1 MHMEKWGKRG
11 GVVTI
16 LYITPIEKYCSDSI
30 SRQSYSAE
38 KTPLKKTTHSTV
50 TFLEN
55 KIDSWIA
62 KSDKGCHLNTYL
74 SGNLGG
80 KCLPGHPRWMS
91 SPPNTK
97 TKQSWQTKSQL
108 RPSAFTCLVFFL
120 VCFFKFSF
128 FLFLRGAVK
137 RVWRWRCDCVC
148 GVTTGSCPE
157 RLLGEERR
165 RTCPRPCKADRDCGN
180 KRQCLCDGQC
190 GLSCVAPGNHLG
202 ACVFVCVC
210 VYVCPW

>member
-108 RPSAFTCLVFFL
+108 RPSAFTCLVFF
-120 VCFFKFSF
+120 FGMF
-128 FLFLRGAVK
+128 FLIFVFSLFMRGRKKSVKVKVWLCVWCHNRVVSRETPGRGEEEDVPSALQSWQRLWQQTAVS
-137 RVWRWRCDCVC
+137 VWRPVWSQLC
-148 GVTTGSCPE
+148 GS
-157 RLLGEERR
+157 R
-165 RTCPRPCKADRDCGN
+165 
-180 KRQCLCDGQC
+180 
-190 GLSCVAPGNHLG
+190 
-202 ACVFVCVC
+202 
-210 VYVCPW
+210 